1 MSSQL
6 SKQDLYESVKTLV
19 ESDAQLVHLA
29 QHKLYTLFSV
39 AFQYMLFRSTKE
51 AGAYIIRV
59 QDAKLA
65 QKLARKSKDES
76 TRKFLQ
82 QLQIPRKIKYRKST
96 FYLDFFNIASWNLT
110 KNLNPANIKGSI
122 IVRDTTEES
131 PVKQIMALQAEAAMN
146 EAILEGREE
155 EDIKIDIPQLPE
167 DFYFSHLVEASPK
180 SIFIAFDEVLEEGV
194 LEPFNPTAIN
204 FPFIKKDVQK
214 TISGV
219 TISNDLDWDKI
230 DE

>member
-19 ESDAQLVHLA
+19 ESDASRIHLG

-39 AFQYMLFRSTKE
+39 AFQYMLFKSTKE

-76 TRKFLQ
+76 TRKFLT
-82 QLQIPRKIKYRKST
+82 QLQIPRKIKYGKST
-96 FYLDFFNIASWNLT
+96 FYLDFFNIASWNIT
-110 KNLNPANIKGSI
+110 RDINPANIKGSL
-122 IVRDTTEES
+122 IVRDTSEES

-146 EAILEGREE
+146 EAILEGQ
-155 EDIKIDIPQLPE
+155 EDAQIDIPELPE
-167 DFYFSHLVEASPK
+167 DFYFTHLVEAAPK
-180 SIFIAFDEVLEEGV
+180 NILIAFDEVMEEG
-194 LEPFNPTAIN
+194 LLNEYNFEAIN
-204 FPFIKKDVQK
+204 FPFIKKEIQK

-219 TISNDLDWDKI
+219 TISKDLDWDNI
-230 DE
+230 DD